1 MASDTQEKEEGR
13 PSASAWAAP
22 GSWREALLA
31 KRPGVPDH
39 WLLAV
44 IGVMTI
50 FGLVMLYSASFV
62 EATEQHNGNSM
73 YFLGRQFLW
82 LLVGLCGA
90 GVAMRVD
97 YRFWRRLS
105 VPAMVVVVLLLIAV
119 LVLPG
124 SVAVPRGGSRRW
136 ISIGEVSIQPSQLAM
151 LAFIIYIADWL
162 SKRGQK
168 LRQVAYGLLPFALVT
183 ALLGGLILSEPDMGT
198 CVVLVGVGALVF
210 LIAGADLRQFVLAG
224 LAAIPLG
231 VGVAYV
237 ASYRWQRVIAF
248 LHPFEYR
255 DSFAFHQAQAQIA
268 LGTGGLFGVG
278 LGQSRHKF
286 FWIPSPYSDT
296 IFAIIGEE
304 LGLLGCLFVV
314 GLYLWLAYRGYTIA
328 VRAPDRYGMLLAAG
342 VTTWICLQAFVHI
355 GAVCGVVPFTGIT
368 LPLISY
374 GGSSLASSLT
384 ALGLLVNISGY
395 EKRDHEAVR
404 LWWGDWRPR
413 LPGVGGRRRA
423 STGASGPLRGH

>member
-1 MASDTQEKEEGR
+1 MASDAKEEDR
-13 PSASAWAAP
+13 PSAGVWTAP

-31 KRPGVPDH
+31 KRPGAPDH

-44 IGVMTI
+44 VGVMTI

-62 EATEQHNGNSM
+62 EATEQHGGNSM

-82 LLVGLCGA
+82 LLVGLFGVA
-90 GVAMRVD
+90 VAMRVD

-105 VPAMVVVVLLLIAV
+105 VPAMAVVVLLLLAV
-119 LVLPG
+119 LVLPA
-124 SVAVPRGGSRRW
+124 SVAAPRGGARRW
-136 ISIGEVSIQPSQLAM
+136 ITVGDVSVQPSQLAL

-168 LRQVAYGLLPFALVT
+168 LRQFFYGVLPFALIT
-183 ALLGGLILSEPDMGT
+183 GILAGLIVVEPDMGT

-210 LIAGADLRQFVLAG
+210 LIAGADLRHFALAG
-224 LAAIPLG
+224 LVAIPLG
-231 VGVAYV
+231 VGTAYI

-255 DSFAFHQAQAQIA
+255 DSIAFHQIQAQIA
-268 LGTGGLFGVG
+268 LGTGGLFGIG

-296 IFAIIGEE
+296 IFAVIGEE
-304 LGLLGCLFVV
+304 LGLIGCLFVV

-342 VTTWICLQAFVHI
+342 VTTWICFQAFVHI
-355 GAVCGVVPFTGIT
+355 AAVCGVVPFTGIT

-374 GGSSLASSLT
+374 GGSSLATSLT
-384 ALGLLVNISGY
+384 ALGLLVNISSY

-423 STGASGPLRGH
+423 APGPSGPVRGH